1 MEQLLSIKSVP
12 VKYELSVTHAQL
24 KYTSQKVQV
33 MEDRI
38 RGGLQIKNRPA
49 KLQLSTLEAR
59 NSLHPTTLLS
69 VKQAAQWGM
78 QSISDVT
85 AKYAMEGKQLLEAK
99 PGSDPLGDIIA
110 QNAAQPTGEFQM
122 TFLPTGGADIKY
134 VEPDFQMQY
143 QADKLQFD
151 ARISTGN
158 LEYVPGNV
166 SLNVTQ
172 WPDVVIEYMGKPMYV
187 PPSAAEHFE
196 ASA

>member
-1 MEQLLSIKSVP
+1 MKQLLSIRSVP
-12 VKYELSVTHAQL
+12 VQYELSVTHAQL
-24 KYTSQKVQV
+24 KYTSQKAQV
-33 MEDRI
+33 MESRT
-38 RGGLQIKNRPA
+38 RGGLQIQNRPA
-49 KLQLSTLEAR
+49 KLELSTLEAR

-69 VKQAAQWGM
+69 VKQAAQRGM
-78 QSISDVT
+78 QAASDAT
-85 AKYAMEGKQLLEAK
+85 AKFAMEGRQLLEAK

-110 QNAAQPTGEFQM
+110 QNAAQPTGEFGL
-122 TFLPTGGADIKY
+122 TFLPTGGAEITY
-134 VEPDFQMQY
+134 VEPDFQMKY

-158 LEYVPGNV
+158 LEYVPGDV